1 MANQIKLLTED
12 QKKEITSIIRS
23 TRPVYGVVK
32 DDRIS
37 VSYKEPVY
45 ENDFES
51 IRLQSFVQA
60 TGIIV
65 VQITYTSGPT
75 QTISAA
81 KQNINKI
88 LKVIRA
94 AERINKIIM
103 K

>member
-1 MANQIKLLTED
+1 
-12 QKKEITSIIRS
+12 
-23 TRPVYGVVK
+23 VYYVVE

-37 VSYKEPVY
+37 VSYKEPEY

-51 IRLQSFVQA
+51 ISLQSFVRA
-60 TGIIV
+60 AGIIV

-75 QTISAA
+75 QKISAA